1 MHHIPHSVNQRP
13 LYTILL
19 SPLLPLSFP
28 PLPCSLPPPL
38 SLPCPACDANQY
50 IYQPPGT
57 PDIMSVCL
65 PCPANSSSATGNVE
79 VCECLAG
86 TGRVSE
92 ASGLLDP
99 TEPCTSEQ
107 CTALYAVFHACS
119 YNWPTGGWLS
129 SQTVGTLLRC
139 SWHSSE
145 IQFFLERP
153 FPYFNLQ
160 PCA

>member
-1 MHHIPHSVNQRP
+1 MHHIPHSVNQQP

-19 SPLLPLSFP
+19 LSPLLPPLFP

-57 PDIMSVCL
+57 PDTMSVCL
-65 PCPANSSSATGNVE
+65 PCPSNSSSATGNVE

-107 CTALYAVFHACS
+107 CTACMLCSVHAATIG
-119 YNWPTGGWLS
+119 PQVTGCLHR
-129 SQTVGTLLRC
+129 QLAL
-139 SWHSSE
+139 
-145 IQFFLERP
+145 F
-153 FPYFNLQ
+153 
-160 PCA
+160 